1 MTLTVV
7 KKGQE
12 IEFDSQFES
21 LNAAKGYLA
30 QFMEYNSFAMD
41 LISKRKLSEKQ
52 EAWIHYL
59 ATEHKIESET
69 PAPVEEC
76 EFASLVEKMY
86 AGVKTPTRKFHL
98 HLPSGV
104 ALCTIPNGVNKGG
117 LYVFE
122 NDSYITK
129 ITSTGIL
136 KGEVSEDV
144 RLILEDAC
152 ENLLKLAQLYGHE
165 SGKCSVCHRP
175 LTDAKSLALG
185 IGPQCAK
192 RFGV

>member
-12 IEFDSQFES
+12 IEFDSRFES
-21 LNAAKGYLA
+21 LDAAKGYLSE
-30 QFMEYNSFAMD
+30 FMTYSSFAMD

-59 ATEHKIESET
+59 ATQSVIESET
-69 PAPVEEC
+69 PVEDG
-76 EFASLVEKMY
+76 EFLPLVEKMY

-98 HLPSGV
+98 HLPSDV
-104 ALCTIPNGVNKGG
+104 SISTIPSGVNKGG
-117 LYVFE
+117 LYIFE
-122 NDSYITK
+122 GGSYITK
-129 ITSTGIL
+129 ITSTGVL

-185 IGPQCAK
+185 IGPICLK
-192 RFGV
+192 RLEQ

>member
-30 QFMEYNSFAMD
+30 QFMAYNSFAMN
-41 LISKRKLSEKQ
+41 LLSKKKLSEKQ

-69 PAPVEEC
+69 PVTDG
-76 EFASLVEKMY
+76 EFISLVKKMY
-86 AGVKTPTRKFHL
+86 DGVKTPGRKFHL

-104 ALCTIPNGVNKGG
+104 SIATIPDGVNQGG
-117 LYVFE
+117 IYIFE
-122 NDSYITK
+122 NESYVGK
-129 ITSTGIL
+129 ISAQGVL
-136 KGEVSEDV
+136 KANLSEDAK
-144 RLILEDAC
+144 LILEDAC
-152 ENLLKLAQLYGHE
+152 ENLAKLAQLYGHE
-165 SGKCSVCHRP
+165 SGKCSVCHRT
-175 LTDAKSLALG
+175 LRDAKSIALG
-185 IGPQCAK
+185 IGPICLK
-192 RFGV
+192 RLS

>member
-12 IEFDSQFES
+12 IEFDSQFDT

-30 QFMEYNSFAMD
+30 QFMAYNSFAMD
-41 LISKRKLSEKQ
+41 LLSKRKLSEKQ
-52 EAWIHYL
+52 EAWVHYL
-59 ATEHKIESET
+59 ATEHKTEAE
-69 PAPVEEC
+69 APVVEG
-76 EFASLVEKMY
+76 EFISLVNKMY

-104 ALCTIPNGVNKGG
+104 SISTITKGVNQGG

-122 NDSYITK
+122 NSNYVAK
-129 ITSTGIL
+129 ITDKGVL
-136 KGEVSEDV
+136 KGDVSEDV

-152 ENLLKLAQLYGHE
+152 DNLLKLAQLYGHE
-165 SGKCSVCHRP
+165 SGNCAVCHRP
-175 LTDAKSLALG
+175 LTDPKSIALG
-185 IGPQCAK
+185 IGPICLK
-192 RFGV
+192 RLSV

>member
-12 IEFDSQFES
+12 IEFDSQFDT

-30 QFMEYNSFAMD
+30 QFMAYNSFAMD
-41 LISKRKLSEKQ
+41 LLSKRKLSEKQ

-59 ATEHKIESET
+59 ATEHKVET
-69 PAPVEEC
+69 EAPVVEG
-76 EFASLVEKMY
+76 EFISLVGKMY

-104 ALCTIPNGVNKGG
+104 SISTITKGVNQGG

-122 NDSYITK
+122 NSNYVAK
-129 ITSTGIL
+129 ITDKGVL
-136 KGEVSEDV
+136 KGDVSEDV

-165 SGKCSVCHRP
+165 SGNCSVCHRP
-175 LTDAKSLALG
+175 LSDPKSLALG
-185 IGPQCAK
+185 IGPICLK
-192 RFGV
+192 RLS